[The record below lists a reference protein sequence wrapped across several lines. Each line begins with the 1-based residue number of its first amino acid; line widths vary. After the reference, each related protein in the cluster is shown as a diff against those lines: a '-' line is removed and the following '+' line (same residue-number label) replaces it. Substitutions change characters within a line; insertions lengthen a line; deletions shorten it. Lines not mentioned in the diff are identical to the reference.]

1 MKGSVELVQGL
12 NQLLPLWRGRRGL
25 GHGDLLVHS
34 LDLDR
39 GVLRGSVHLLGKVA
53 DRLGGVLS
61 HAHALGERGHG
72 LEECGRVHL
81 CKCAA
86 IPDLEN
92 GFRGGW
98 VEGQKCKKENLRY
111 PI

>member
-1 MKGSVELVQGL
+1 M
-12 NQLLPLWRGRRGL
+12 

-61 HAHALGERGHG
+61 HDAHVLDEGGHG
-72 LEECGRVHL
+72 LENCGGVHL
-81 CKCAA
+81 CKWVAT
-86 IPDLEN
+86 PDSEN

-98 VEGQKCKKENLRY
+98 VEGQKFKKENLRY